1 VYLSSLTLTDFRS
14 YETAEVAFEPG
25 VTTLV
30 GLNGQGKTN
39 LVEAVGY
46 LANQT
51 SHRVAKDLPLIR
63 ADCSQAML
71 AARIRWRSGARPGT
85 GKSMPVA
92 PIGRAWPAHRDVRG
106 RHSGCCGPSCL
117 RRRTWRW

>member
-1 VYLSSLTLTDFRS
+1 MYLSSLTLTDFRS
-14 YETAEVAFEPG
+14 YESAEVDFEPG

-71 AARIRWRSGARPGT
+71 AARIRWLDRELSLELEINARGANRARVAGAPRRPREALGVLRT
-85 GKSMPVA
+85 E
-92 PIGRAWPAHRDVRG
+92 IGRAHV
-106 RHSGCCGPSCL
+106 
-117 RRRTWRW
+117 